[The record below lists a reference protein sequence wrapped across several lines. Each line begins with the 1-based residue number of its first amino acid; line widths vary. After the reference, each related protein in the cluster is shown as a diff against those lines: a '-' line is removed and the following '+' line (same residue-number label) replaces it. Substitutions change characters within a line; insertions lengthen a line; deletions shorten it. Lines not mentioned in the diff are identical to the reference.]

1 MSDEFVESARSQQNV
16 IERLLKG
23 LPGIRGYVDKELRRN
38 ADYRVRQQIAEELD
52 RSKGALLDIQNKLL
66 RSGGLTWLD
75 DIDLAVT
82 KVQTLSDRVKTASY
96 GYAGLFD
103 AVRIREDALN
113 ALHRFDTAL
122 MAEVAKIETSIA
134 SLRESMS
141 DKAAVGTLVDGV
153 INSISELTMLFDRR
167 ERAII
172 APDLLTDNDFTPRVD
187 IPGDVS
193 APAPESTSENASQ
206 GALDSEAI
214 YTEAAQRLPGAGGET
229 PSSGQPA

>member
-1 MSDEFVESARSQQNV
+1 MSDQFVESAKSQQNV

-38 ADYRVRQQIAEELD
+38 ADYRVRQMIGEELD
-52 RSKGALLDIQNKLL
+52 RAKGALLDVQNKLL

-75 DIDLAVT
+75 DIDLAVSRL
-82 KVQTLSDRVKTASY
+82 QTLSDRVKTASY

-122 MAEVAKIETSIA
+122 MGEVAKIETSVA
-134 SLRESMS
+134 SLRSSFS
-141 DKAAVGTLVDGV
+141 DKAAVGTLVDSV
-153 INSISELTMLFDRR
+153 INSISDLTMMFDRR

-172 APDLLTDNDFTPRVD
+172 APDLLTDNDFTPRIEEIVAEEV
-187 IPGDVS
+187 PGERS
-193 APAPESTSENASQ
+193 
-206 GALDSEAI
+206 ALDSESI
-214 YTEAAQRLPGAGGET
+214 YTEAAQRLPGSGEDST
-229 PSSGQPA
+229 VEIGPGK

>member
-1 MSDEFVESARSQQNV
+1 MSDQFVESAKSQQNV

-38 ADYRVRQQIAEELD
+38 ADYRVRQMIGEELD
-52 RSKGALLDIQNKLL
+52 RAKGALLDVQNKLL

-75 DIDLAVT
+75 DIDLAVSRL
-82 KVQTLSDRVKTASY
+82 QTLSDRVKTASY

-122 MAEVAKIETSIA
+122 MGEVAKIETSVA
-134 SLRESMS
+134 SLRSSFS
-141 DKAAVGTLVDGV
+141 DKAAVGTLVDSV
-153 INSISELTMLFDRR
+153 INSISDLTMKFDRR

-172 APDLLTDNDFTPRVD
+172 APDLLTDNDFTPRIEEIVAEEV
-187 IPGDVS
+187 PGERS
-193 APAPESTSENASQ
+193 
-206 GALDSEAI
+206 ALDSESI
-214 YTEAAQRLPGAGGET
+214 YTEAAQRLPGSGEDST
-229 PSSGQPA
+229 VEIGPGK

>member
-1 MSDEFVESARSQQNV
+1 MSDQFVESAKSQQNV

-38 ADYRVRQQIAEELD
+38 ADYRVRQMIGEELD
-52 RSKGALLDIQNKLL
+52 RAKGALLDVQNKLL

-75 DIDLAVT
+75 DIDLAVSRL
-82 KVQTLSDRVKTASY
+82 QTLSDRVKTASY

-122 MAEVAKIETSIA
+122 MGEVAKIETSVA
-134 SLRESMS
+134 SLRSSFS
-141 DKAAVGTLVDGV
+141 DKAAVGTLVDSV
-153 INSISELTMLFDRR
+153 INSISDLTMMFDRR

-172 APDLLTDNDFTPRVD
+172 APDLLTDNDFTPRVEE
-187 IPGDVS
+187 ILAEEVPGERS
-193 APAPESTSENASQ
+193 
-206 GALDSEAI
+206 ALDSESI
-214 YTEAAQRLPGAGGET
+214 YTEAAQRLPGSGEDST
-229 PSSGQPA
+229 VEIGPGK